1 MMQYY
6 ANGKTYTFD
15 VINAENTRCGTMW
28 WSKCREN
35 GKMAWLD
42 ANGIQFE
49 GEKRFEAR
57 KLAETRISPGCQIWG
72 GEIRDALPHG
82 ARHYM
87 KGR

>member
-6 ANGKTYTFD
+6 ARGKTYTFN
-15 VINAENTRCGTMW
+15 VINAENTRCGIVCYG
-28 WSKCREN
+28 KCREN

-42 ANGIQFE
+42 ANGIQFD

-57 KLAETRISPGCQIWG
+57 KLAETRIPVGCQMWG

-82 ARHYM
+82 ARYYM
-87 KGR
+87 NR